1 VGGLS
6 HYIED
11 EGIATTHISLIR
23 EHTKTIN
30 PPRALWVPF
39 ELGRP
44 LGVPND
50 PSFQRKVLLSALKLL
65 DSDTGPVLS
74 DYMEEAPEIEAGS
87 QPIACP
93 VNFQQPTSALSS
105 TEQILSAFQL
115 EAAQLQTWYD
125 LALEK
130 TGRTTAGL
138 TGLTPAKTVRLIAA
152 FVRGERP
159 GHDLPGNKLSTALR
173 MAVGDL
179 KAYYLESISARPA
192 QPTDSATLNDWFWGQ
207 THAAKV
213 INHIRLICLESEE
226 KEMNI
231 LGSLLL
237 VPRNQLYRFES

>member
-1 VGGLS
+1 MGGLS

-23 EHTKTIN
+23 EHTETIN

-50 PSFQRKVLLSALKLL
+50 PAFQTKVLLRALKLL
-65 DSDTGPVLS
+65 ESDTGPVLS

-93 VNFQQPTSALSS
+93 VNFQQPTAELSA

-138 TGLTPAKTVRLIAA
+138 TGLTPAETVRFIAA

-159 GHDLPGNKLSTALR
+159 EHDLPGNKLSTALR
-173 MAVGDL
+173 MAVEDL
-179 KAYYLESISARPA
+179 KAYYLESISARPG
-192 QPTDSATLNDWFWGQ
+192 QPTDSATLGNWFWGE

-213 INHIRLICLESEE
+213 INRIRLICLESEE
-226 KEMNI
+226 KKMNI

-237 VPRNQLYRFES
+237 VPRNQLHRFKR

>member
-23 EHTKTIN
+23 EHTETIN

-50 PSFQRKVLLSALKLL
+50 PAFQKKVLLSALKLL
-65 DSDTGPVLS
+65 ETNTGPVLS
-74 DYMEEAPEIEAGS
+74 DYMEDAPGIEAGS
-87 QPIACP
+87 QAMACP
-93 VNFQQPTSALSS
+93 VNFQQPTAALSS
-105 TEQILSAFQL
+105 TEALLGAFQL

-125 LALEK
+125 LVLEK

-138 TGLTPAKTVRLIAA
+138 TGWTPAETVRFIAA

-159 GHDLPGNKLSTALR
+159 EHNLPGNKLSTALR
-173 MAVGDL
+173 MAVEDL
-179 KAYYLESISARPA
+179 KTYYLESISSQPA
-192 QPTDSATLNDWFWGQ
+192 QPTDSATLSNWFWGE
-207 THAAKV
+207 THAAGV
-213 INHIRLICLESEE
+213 INRIRLTCLESKE

-237 VPRNQLYRFES
+237 IPRNQLHRFGN

>member
-1 VGGLS
+1 MGGLS

-23 EHTKTIN
+23 EHTETIN

-50 PSFQRKVLLSALKLL
+50 PAFQTKVLLSALKLL
-65 DSDTGPVLS
+65 ETDTGPVLS

-87 QPIACP
+87 QPMACP
-93 VNFQQPTSALSS
+93 VNFQQPTAALSS
-105 TEQILSAFQL
+105 TEQLLSAFQL
-115 EAAQLQTWYD
+115 EAAQLQTWHD

-130 TGRTTAGL
+130 TGRTTTGL
-138 TGLTPAKTVRLIAA
+138 TGWTPAETVRFIAA

-159 GHDLPGNKLSTALR
+159 EHDLPGNKLSTALR
-173 MAVGDL
+173 MAVEDL
-179 KAYYLESISARPA
+179 KAYYLESISSQPA
-192 QPTDSATLNDWFWGQ
+192 QPTDSATLGNWFWGE
-207 THAAKV
+207 THAARV
-213 INHIRLICLESEE
+213 INRIRLTCLESEE

-237 VPRNQLYRFES
+237 IPRNQLHRFGN